1 MTRGHTDSN
10 GSPRFTRPSTGRFPP
25 RPVLLSE
32 SFCATCARCACAPSP
47 SPLGPPLA
55 LGACLPRFLH
65 AKQQFRFLA
74 WRIMLG
80 IAFLCG
86 RLSQPARSKWQKATE
101 FGNHPVFRANFSR
114 EGERGLACNLV
125 LCAASVFGACKARLR
140 ASEFDAFLPSEA
152 SSDDRHRIWRR
163 KIEADGSSVAV
174 QVVRAV
180 CARRRIRTARVLF
193 GEALHAFR
201 VRASVSRE
209 TSVPLSI
216 LRRNRALLGRLTI
229 LVSNRL

>member
-1 MTRGHTDSN
+1 MTRGNTDSN

-86 RLSQPARSKWQKATE
+86 SLGQPARSKWQKTTE
-101 FGNHPVFRANFSR
+101 FGNHPVFRANFR
-114 EGERGLACNLV
+114 RDV
-125 LCAASVFGACKARLR
+125 GACKARLR

-180 CARRRIRTARVLF
+180 CAHRRIRTARVLF

>member
-1 MTRGHTDSN
+1 MTRGNTDSN

-125 LCAASVFGACKARLR
+125 LCAASVFGVT
-140 ASEFDAFLPSEA
+140 S
-152 SSDDRHRIWRR
+152 
-163 KIEADGSSVAV
+163 
-174 QVVRAV
+174 
-180 CARRRIRTARVLF
+180 ARVRHDSGLPNSMLFCHRRSRRMTGIAF
-193 GEALHAFR
+193 GE
-201 VRASVSRE
+201 
-209 TSVPLSI
+209 
-216 LRRNRALLGRLTI
+216 GK
-229 LVSNRL
+229 

>member
-1 MTRGHTDSN
+1 MNRGHTDSN

-25 RPVLLSE
+25 AA
-32 SFCATCARCACAPSP
+32 CAAFGVILRDVRLCACAPSP

-86 RLSQPARSKWQKATE
+86 RLGQPARSKWQKTTE

-114 EGERGLACNLV
+114 EGESGLACNLV
-125 LCAASVFGACKARLR
+125 LCASSVFGVT
-140 ASEFDAFLPSEA
+140 S
-152 SSDDRHRIWRR
+152 
-163 KIEADGSSVAV
+163 
-174 QVVRAV
+174 
-180 CARRRIRTARVLF
+180 ARVRHDSGLPNSMPFCHRRPRRMTGIAF
-193 GEALHAFR
+193 GE
-201 VRASVSRE
+201 
-209 TSVPLSI
+209 
-216 LRRNRALLGRLTI
+216 GK
-229 LVSNRL
+229 

>member
-114 EGERGLACNLV
+114 EGERGFACNLV
-125 LCAASVFGACKARLR
+125 LCAASVFGV
-140 ASEFDAFLPSEA
+140 
-152 SSDDRHRIWRR
+152 SS
-163 KIEADGSSVAV
+163 
-174 QVVRAV
+174 
-180 CARRRIRTARVLF
+180 ARVRHDSGLPNSMPFCHRRSRRMTGIAF
-193 GEALHAFR
+193 GE
-201 VRASVSRE
+201 
-209 TSVPLSI
+209 
-216 LRRNRALLGRLTI
+216 GK
-229 LVSNRL
+229 

>member
-65 AKQQFRFLA
+65 AKQQFRFL
-74 WRIMLG
+74 LG
-80 IAFLCG
+80 ASCSGLPSFAGALVSCS
-86 RLSQPARSKWQKATE
+86 LEMAKATE

-125 LCAASVFGACKARLR
+125 LCAASVFGVTSARVRHDSGLPNSMLF
-140 ASEFDAFLPSEA
+140 ASE
-152 SSDDRHRIWRR
+152 
-163 KIEADGSSVAV
+163 
-174 QVVRAV
+174 
-180 CARRRIRTARVLF
+180 ARRMTGIAF
-193 GEALHAFR
+193 GE
-201 VRASVSRE
+201 
-209 TSVPLSI
+209 
-216 LRRNRALLGRLTI
+216 GK
-229 LVSNRL
+229 

>member
-10 GSPRFTRPSTGRFPP
+10 GSPRFARPSTGRFPP

-55 LGACLPRFLH
+55 LGVCLPRFLH

-86 RLSQPARSKWQKATE
+86 RLGQPARSKWQKATE

-114 EGERGLACNLV
+114 EGESGLACNLV
-125 LCAASVFGACKARLR
+125 LCAASVFGVT
-140 ASEFDAFLPSEA
+140 S
-152 SSDDRHRIWRR
+152 
-163 KIEADGSSVAV
+163 
-174 QVVRAV
+174 
-180 CARRRIRTARVLF
+180 ARVRRDSGLPNSMPFCHRRPRRMTGIAF
-193 GEALHAFR
+193 GE
-201 VRASVSRE
+201 
-209 TSVPLSI
+209 
-216 LRRNRALLGRLTI
+216 GK
-229 LVSNRL
+229 

>member
-114 EGERGLACNLV
+114 EGERRDV
-125 LCAASVFGACKARLR
+125 GACKARLR

>member
-55 LGACLPRFLH
+55 LGVCLPRFLH

-86 RLSQPARSKWQKATE
+86 RLGQPARSKWQKATE

-114 EGERGLACNLV
+114 EGESGLACNRV
-125 LCAASVFGACKARLR
+125 LCAASVFGVT
-140 ASEFDAFLPSEA
+140 S
-152 SSDDRHRIWRR
+152 
-163 KIEADGSSVAV
+163 
-174 QVVRAV
+174 
-180 CARRRIRTARVLF
+180 ARVWRDSGLPNSMPSCHRRPPRMTGIAF
-193 GEALHAFR
+193 GE
-201 VRASVSRE
+201 
-209 TSVPLSI
+209 
-216 LRRNRALLGRLTI
+216 GK
-229 LVSNRL
+229 

>member
-32 SFCATCARCACAPSP
+32 SFCATCACCACAPRLRLRLPIRPSTSP
-47 SPLGPPLA
+47 SPPDPPLA

-65 AKQQFRFLA
+65 AKQPFRFLA

-114 EGERGLACNLV
+114 EGESGLACNLV
-125 LCAASVFGACKARLR
+125 LCTASVFGVT
-140 ASEFDAFLPSEA
+140 S
-152 SSDDRHRIWRR
+152 
-163 KIEADGSSVAV
+163 
-174 QVVRAV
+174 
-180 CARRRIRTARVLF
+180 ARVRHDSGLPNSMLFCHRRPRRMTGIAF
-193 GEALHAFR
+193 GE
-201 VRASVSRE
+201 
-209 TSVPLSI
+209 
-216 LRRNRALLGRLTI
+216 GK
-229 LVSNRL
+229 